1 MNLENFNHAYIYTP
15 RQKWTATQYFFS
27 KLLGV
32 FKDENTFFLVVFEAD
47 SEIKLLVGKMKIT
60 GTS

>member
-1 MNLENFNHAYIYTP
+1 MHTYIHLDKSGQP
-15 RQKWTATQYFFS
+15 PSISFQNCW
-27 KLLGV
+27 V
-32 FKDENTFFLVVFEAD
+32 FLRMKILFFLVVFEAD

>member
-27 KLLGV
+27 KLLGG
-32 FKDENTFFLVVFEAD
+32 FKDENAFL
-47 SEIKLLVGKMKIT
+47 SRI
-60 GTS
+60 

>member
-1 MNLENFNHAYIYTP
+1 MCAIRLLLTFI
-15 RQKWTATQYFFS
+15 QKW
-27 KLLGV
+27 GV
-32 FKDENTFFLVVFEAD
+32 LRMKMLFLVVFEAD

>member
-1 MNLENFNHAYIYTP
+1 MHIYIYTP